1 MRPSPFPCPQV
12 GDCCLLLPVASPQEE
27 ERWYG
32 IVPLGPRG
40 DVPAIFRDP
49 VPSFQGWGLVPRLV
63 PCLLWKLPSINHW
76 EKRRASR
83 HCRGSR
89 WHSASWSQ
97 YVVAPE
103 ASRDVPSAR
112 GCAALPYGFHKL
124 NLSRKRTV
132 NLYVRSRAWL
142 IESKGF
148 PAKHSPTI
156 HRASALHV
164 YRTNPEKNG
173 INVKP
178 WLCCNPDVPKSGAGC
193 PLWVTPMAGE
203 EVARI
208 PPCLGWVQHP
218 WGPACTWGRLV
229 RVCPRAAWQ
238 CRDARSVAGCRFIK
252 DKQKR

>member
-1 MRPSPFPCPQV
+1 M
-12 GDCCLLLPVASPQEE
+12 
-27 ERWYG
+27 
-32 IVPLGPRG
+32 
-40 DVPAIFRDP
+40 
-49 VPSFQGWGLVPRLV
+49 
-63 PCLLWKLPSINHW
+63 
-76 EKRRASR
+76 
-83 HCRGSR
+83 
-89 WHSASWSQ
+89 
-97 YVVAPE
+97 VAPE

-156 HRASALHV
+156 HRALALHI

-173 INVKP
+173 INIKP
-178 WLCCNPDVPKSGAGC
+178 SLCCSPDVPKSGAGC

-218 WGPACTWGRLV
+218 WGPAWTWGRLV
-229 RVCPRAAWQ
+229 RVSVPERRGSAGMRAASL
-238 CRDARSVAGCRFIK
+238 AVALLKINRSGDSPSCVPGRA
-252 DKQKR
+252 